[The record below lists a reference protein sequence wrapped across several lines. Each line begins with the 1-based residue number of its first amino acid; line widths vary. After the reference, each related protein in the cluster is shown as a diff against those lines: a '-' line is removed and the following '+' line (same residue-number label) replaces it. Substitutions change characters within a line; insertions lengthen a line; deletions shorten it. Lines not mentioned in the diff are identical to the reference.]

1 MAIVYKDDRWAKL
14 EPSLITQITEQFN
27 QFSATQVRAFLLS
40 LALETSANTD
50 DCIVF
55 MPLAYLVGQ
64 QPVAI
69 PKQSSIQTTSQ
80 EFLIDKKIEV
90 NGKGITFEKA
100 MMFNQMGILGNYD
113 VGYEDNLEY
122 IADFSKALQILLSKN
137 ALTAEDFI
145 NIVHYLLWVWE
156 TRFHRK
162 DFYPEI
168 VSRINQFLQP
178 SEYNNLWIILTKNR

>member
-69 PKQSSIQTTSQ
+69 PKQSSIQITNQ
-80 EFLIDKKIEV
+80 EFPIDKKIEV

-113 VGYEDNLEY
+113 MGYEDNLEY
-122 IADFSKALQILLSKN
+122 IADFSKALQILLTTN

-145 NIVHYLLWVWE
+145 NTVHYLLWVWE

-162 DFYPEI
+162 DFYPKI

-178 SEYNNLWIILTKNR
+178 SEYNNL

>member
-27 QFSATQVRAFLLS
+27 QFSQTQVREFLLS

-69 PKQSSIQTTSQ
+69 SKQSSIQTTSQ
-80 EFLIDKKIEV
+80 EFPIDKKIEV
-90 NGKGITFEKA
+90 NSKGITFEKA

-122 IADFSKALQILLSKN
+122 IADFSKALQILLTKN

-178 SEYNNLWIILTKNR
+178 SEYNNL

>member
-14 EPSLITQITEQFN
+14 DPSLITQITEQFN
-27 QFSATQVRAFLLS
+27 QFSQTQVRAFLLS

-69 PKQSSIQTTSQ
+69 PKQSSIQTTTQ
-80 EFLIDKKIEV
+80 EFPIDKKIEV

-122 IADFSKALQILLSKN
+122 IADFSKALQILLTTN
-137 ALTAEDFI
+137 LI
-145 NIVHYLLWVWE
+145 NYKC
-156 TRFHRK
+156 T
-162 DFYPEI
+162 
-168 VSRINQFLQP
+168 NC
-178 SEYNNLWIILTKNR
+178 